1 MRLIARSPLLPRLT
15 GRLIG
20 TWLSSRACS
29 HTASRLSCSLRKSAA
44 PPDKT
49 MEQVLDLGTLAD
61 VTFTVETSLRERDYR
76 SLVNF
81 PLTFS
86 PSAAA
91 REILCPFRKN
101 QQSTIRGEWRT
112 HQDSNLRPPPSEGGA
127 HPAELWVPTA
137 CAVLTRFSS
146 EC

>member
-1 MRLIARSPLLPRLT
+1 
-15 GRLIG
+15 
-20 TWLSSRACS
+20 
-29 HTASRLSCSLRKSAA
+29 
-44 PPDKT
+44 

-91 REILCPFRKN
+91 REILCPFRRTSN
-101 QQSTIRGEWRT
+101 QRLGENGAPYRAKMITMST
-112 HQDSNLRPPPSEGGA
+112 L
-127 HPAELWVPTA
+127 
-137 CAVLTRFSS
+137 
-146 EC
+146 